1 MGVGTR
7 VYFLLHKQML
17 HIFFPNYMLWP
28 ISQIAMENYN
38 HRFKVRLDQSPF
50 LKFRQ
55 ASNKYKTTEDSRPV
69 VMLKMV
75 QILFVCLRGNYSCY
89 LLVY

>member
-55 ASNKYKTTEDSRPV
+55 ASNKYKNYRRFKARCHVEDGTDIIR
-69 VMLKMV
+69 
-75 QILFVCLRGNYSCY
+75 LFTW
-89 LLVY
+89 